1 MSRARAT
8 VVRRCWTVQWGA
20 LSRGPKDLA
29 LDPEALGHGHTSLK
43 EGAGTPPPAPARAF
57 CGVLRLRTGAGGFP
71 WLHLPRAAPRPPPT
85 MPGPLDALGRGRA
98 HSGHWYQTS
107 AATHPLRKPQPQP
120 LSPPKLLGVF
130 SGSTG

>member
-43 EGAGTPPPAPARAF
+43 EGAGTPPRPAPARAF

-71 WLHLPRAAPRPPPT
+71 WLHLPRAAPAPPPCL
-85 MPGPLDALGRGRA
+85 GPWTPWAEAVHTLGTGTR
-98 HSGHWYQTS
+98 H
-107 AATHPLRKPQPQP
+107 L
-120 LSPPKLLGVF
+120 LPPIP
-130 SGSTG
+130 